1 MLGATEG
8 PLRIVT
14 CYLGAG
20 ASLAAAVDGR
30 CVDPTIGFWPLDGLM
45 MATRSGS
52 ATPALYCGS
61 SSTQGS
67 PQTRSTT
74 ASNTSPASTPS
85 PAPPTCGPCWND
97 PRPAIKRPNSPSPST
112 STGSS
117 QGSLPWPPPAPAST
131 RSCSAAAR
139 ARAPDPSACPRR
151 PPLPRSVDR
160 RPGQRQSHESI
171 VSSPATSESESS
183 SSVLGKIWRSP
194 RLSEPTLESV
204 GPADALLRRARG
216 GRPGRW

>member
-1 MLGATEG
+1 M
-8 PLRIVT
+8 
-14 CYLGAG
+14 
-20 ASLAAAVDGR
+20 AAASTPHG
-30 CVDPTIGFWPLDGLM
+30 IL
-45 MATRSGS
+45 ATR
-52 ATPALYCGS
+52 
-61 SSTQGS
+61 
-67 PQTRSTT
+67 RSDDGDTLRQRDPGLVLRLQLHAGLTT
-74 ASNTSPASTPS
+74 NEIRDASNTSPASTPS

-139 ARAPDPSACPRR
+139 ARAPDPSACRRR

-160 RPGQRQSHESI
+160 RPGQRQSHESL

-194 RLSEPTLESV
+194 RLSVPTLESV